1 MNNPKSRA
9 GHAESSG
16 HLAPLITLC
25 KELLPLE
32 LEQG

>member
-1 MNNPKSRA
+1 MNNPKSRP

-16 HLAPLITLC
+16 HSAPLITLC